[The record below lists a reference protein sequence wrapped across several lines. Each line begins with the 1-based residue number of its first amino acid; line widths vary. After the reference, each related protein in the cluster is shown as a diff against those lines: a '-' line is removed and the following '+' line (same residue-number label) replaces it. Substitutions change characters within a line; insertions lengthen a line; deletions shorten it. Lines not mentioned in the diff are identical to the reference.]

1 MLNLYLDLSILI
13 GLVVIYEARYILNT
27 ASVPI
32 NRIAIITSLIEFTWM
47 VISITA
53 LFKLPLS
60 AVQVLVPTLYITHN
74 LIGWAYGF
82 ILAARRHHE
91 EDFKVSIPRWYAIF
105 SYTFGVVFTVL
116 CIFVSY
122 SSL

>member
-32 NRIAIITSLIEFTWM
+32 NRVAIITSLIEFTWM

-82 ILAARRHHE
+82 ILAARQKDDE
-91 EDFKVSIPRWYAIF
+91 FKVTIPRWYAIF
-105 SYTFGVVFTVL
+105 SYTFGVVFTLL
-116 CIFVSY
+116 CIVVSY